1 MSVIILTATPRVQR
15 DVVTDLRRMVGNL
28 EQQLRSARSHLETC
42 KQQKVRHERESNSL
56 RVAMQRKEDHVDAL
70 TEAFDKDN
78 VEDGQMDLLRTT
90 LKEAEEEK
98 QLNENSLKDSADAM
112 DDMMKRLKAIK
123 QELAAKDANIAA
135 LQEELR
141 VAQSEELMVSDKR
154 RKIFS
159 QKNQAIEQ
167 IRSLNEHKDKIS
179 REKGETSTRI
189 VEFIE
194 KASLVSPR
202 VAIDEG
208 ETAASLDKK
217 LERLHKDIERCNQQ

>member
-1 MSVIILTATPRVQR
+1 MILTATLRVQR
-15 DVVTDLRRMVGNL
+15 DVVADLRRVVGNS

-42 KQQKVRHERESNSL
+42 KQQRVRHERESNSL
-56 RVAMQRKEDHVDAL
+56 RVAKQRKEDHVEAL
-70 TEAFDKDN
+70 TEALDKDN
-78 VEDGQMDLLRTT
+78 VEDGQMDLLRTA

-98 QLNENSLKDSADAM
+98 QLNEGSLKDSADAM
-112 DDMMKRLKAIK
+112 DDMMKKLKAIK
-123 QELAAKDANIAA
+123 QELAAKDANIAT

-159 QKNQAIEQ
+159 QKNLAIEQ
-167 IRSLNEHKDKIS
+167 LRSLKENRDKLS
-179 REKGETSTRI
+179 REKEETAARI

-202 VAIDEG
+202 VPIDEG